1 MNNCYVFSFLES
13 EYFLSGENK
22 LCSDLKDIA
31 VNNLET
37 CKVAAGELMIVTS
50 VHAKEMMINEVSEA
64 NFAEGCYLSTTRD
77 KGYFNKHCKDPN
89 AKCKPSGGSAKLE
102 SIKFTFQICLKA
114 GSKTISG

>member
-1 MNNCYVFSFLES
+1 MSFSFLES
-13 EYFLSGENK
+13 KYFLSGENK
-22 LCSDLKDIA
+22 LCSDTKEIA

-37 CKVAAGELMIVTS
+37 CKVAAGELMITTS
-50 VHAKEMMINEVSEA
+50 IHAKKMIKEENDA